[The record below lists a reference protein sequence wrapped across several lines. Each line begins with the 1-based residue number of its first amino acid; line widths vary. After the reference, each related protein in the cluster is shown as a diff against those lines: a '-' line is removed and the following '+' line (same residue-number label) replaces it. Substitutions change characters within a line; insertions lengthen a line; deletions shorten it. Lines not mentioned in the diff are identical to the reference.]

1 RGGPARGV
9 GSSSPF
15 PARIRATTTPGS
27 ARYRGRTI
35 STSPSSPLH
44 TRRPPPMSEP
54 LSASDLRA
62 ERARK
67 QLPIYLLSA
76 AVGMNPNR
84 LGGILNERVPLTSDV
99 A

>member
-1 RGGPARGV
+1 
-9 GSSSPF
+9 
-15 PARIRATTTPGS
+15 
-27 ARYRGRTI
+27 
-35 STSPSSPLH
+35 
-44 TRRPPPMSEP
+44 MSEP

-84 LGGILNERVPLTSDV
+84 LGAILSERVPLTFDV
-99 A
+99 ALRIAHALTNFRPRVPGPRPARLAERTRS

>member
-1 RGGPARGV
+1 
-9 GSSSPF
+9 
-15 PARIRATTTPGS
+15 
-27 ARYRGRTI
+27 
-35 STSPSSPLH
+35 
-44 TRRPPPMSEP
+44 MSEP

-99 A
+99 ARRIAHALTNVRRPRVPGPWPARLEARTRS